1 MLYTCNKINLVYKN
15 FPKTFSKDN
24 TFLWTFAKV
33 FSWTIKQF
41 WNFDGREETLLQI
54 KGIKHN
60 EIPKMLQRIFFF
72 NLISIHGDI
81 AMERKNT
88 KWKKLIKELQYHV
101 SSKKKLTSRKMS
113 FWRLRLYYWKKLT
126 NLKFSYQGK

>member
-101 SSKKKLTSRKMS
+101 SSKKKAYFKKDEFLEITPVLLKKINKFKILVSR
-113 FWRLRLYYWKKLT
+113 
-126 NLKFSYQGK
+126 